1 MGILPFQQKKKKSSA
16 PSSKTSKSVSA
27 TTSAPVASSNVV
39 TPSTEPKTKWSPI
52 RKLMTT
58 AKTPASPLVGSVV
71 PPTVPVVSHD
81 RVEVMTLESQRAL
94 MEQREAIR
102 KKLFESS
109 SNHDGDEDD
118 SLYTDGSLSDGGGKS
133 NTMKR
138 AATNASHEVTPSG
151 KIRAAKAESPYDR
164 FSIPIHPATSNSW
177 DGSLQKLSEE
187 PVLYSRDA
195 RSMPGPISV
204 DHSFTESELASVIS
218 QRIVTP
224 SSALPKDPQL
234 ATVESVSPD
243 ASSAAAVVSP
253 ANTTR
258 SSIAPMDERVEDLE
272 LQKTLNT
279 GKSPLKGMPD
289 DERLEYQKDEM
300 DALPSTPQRAVAG
313 NWANLSPFRFLHQQ
327 GETKS
332 TLDITPERSTSVAPP
347 SDQNLQS
354 SLSRVPELG
363 RSMARAAYE
372 CGSGALANVLP
383 ATNKQVD
390 VPAQAPPPSSDETAS
405 LTTLTLNSTVK
416 RPTFLDEAAVVRF
429 LRRITK
435 NGFVLLY
442 LQAPEGSGDDTNYTD
457 DWKGRTVTMMI
468 QKGQLATR
476 GGNGESGV
484 DTIDPPSP
492 QLEWTTVTGGQ
503 TFESTTTS
511 VSLLKILS
519 IATNDDEMEDED
531 MCFFTVTSED
541 GEVHIFETA
550 TLEERDRI
558 VNGLKTLIARW
569 SFQVIAGDI
578 TATSELFESRG
589 VVPSP
594 AEDMPAL
601 PNPNLT
607 LNSVA
612 HVLLDSEG

>member
-1 MGILPFQQKKKKSSA
+1 MGILPFQKKKKKSSVSRSK
-16 PSSKTSKSVSA
+16 SSKRGEI
-27 TTSAPVASSNVV
+27 TTAAPIASSNIV
-39 TPSTEPKTKWSPI
+39 TPSTDPKPKWSPI

-58 AKTPASPLVGSVV
+58 NKAPASQPPGSVV
-71 PPTVPVVSHD
+71 PPTVPVASSD

-94 MEQREAIR
+94 IEQREAIR

-109 SNHDGDEDD
+109 SNHDDDEDD
-118 SLYTDGSLSDGGGKS
+118 SLYTDGSLSDGDGKIR
-133 NTMKR
+133 NMNR

-151 KIRAAKAESPYDR
+151 KIRAAKTESPYDR
-164 FSIPIHPATSNSW
+164 FSIPIHSAVSNSW
-177 DGSLQKLSEE
+177 DGSLQKLAEE
-187 PVLYSRDA
+187 PVLYSQKA
-195 RSMPGPISV
+195 RSASGPISL

-218 QRIVTP
+218 QRLVTP
-224 SSALPKDPQL
+224 SSAQLEDPL
-234 ATVESVSPD
+234 ATVDVSPNTT
-243 ASSAAAVVSP
+243 SAGAVVSP

-272 LQKTLNT
+272 LQKALNT

-300 DALPSTPQRAVAG
+300 ETLPPTPQRAGAG
-313 NWANLSPFRFLHQQ
+313 SWASLSPFRFLQQQ
-327 GETKS
+327 GETKTTS
-332 TLDITPERSTSVAPP
+332 IVTPEGSDVVA

-372 CGSGALANVLP
+372 CGSGAFSIVLP
-383 ATNKQVD
+383 GANRD
-390 VPAQAPPPSSDETAS
+390 VASPAHAPPPPSDETAS
-405 LTTLTLNSTVK
+405 LTTLTLNSTMK
-416 RPTFLDEAAVVRF
+416 RPVYLDEAAVVRF

-457 DWKGRTVTMMI
+457 DWKGRTVTMVI
-468 QKGQLATR
+468 QKGHLAAR
-476 GGNGESGV
+476 GGGNADGGV
-484 DTIDPPSP
+484 EMIDLPQSP

-511 VSLLKILS
+511 ISLLNILS
-519 IATNDDEMEDED
+519 IATNDDEVEDED

-569 SFQVIAGDI
+569 SFQVIAGDV
-578 TATSELFESRG
+578 TATSELFESR
-589 VVPSP
+589 VALPPTSD
-594 AEDMPAL
+594 DMPAL

-607 LNSVA
+607 LNCVA
-612 HVLLDSEG
+612 HMLLDLES

>member
-1 MGILPFQQKKKKSSA
+1 
-16 PSSKTSKSVSA
+16 
-27 TTSAPVASSNVV
+27 
-39 TPSTEPKTKWSPI
+39 
-52 RKLMTT
+52 
-58 AKTPASPLVGSVV
+58 
-71 PPTVPVVSHD
+71 
-81 RVEVMTLESQRAL
+81 

-109 SNHDGDEDD
+109 SNHDDDDD
-118 SLYTDGSLSDGGGKS
+118 SLYTDGSLSDGGG
-133 NTMKR
+133 NRNEKR

-164 FSIPIHPATSNSW
+164 FSIPIQPAVSNSW
-177 DGSLQKLSEE
+177 DGSLQKLAEE
-187 PVLYSRDA
+187 PVLYSREA
-195 RSMPGPISV
+195 RSASGPISL

-218 QRIVTP
+218 QRIIP
-224 SSALPKDPQL
+224 SAATLVEDPL
-234 ATVESVSPD
+234 ATADKTPD
-243 ASSAAAVVSP
+243 TSAAAAVVSP

-258 SSIAPMDERVEDLE
+258 SSIAPMDERVEDME
-272 LQKTLNT
+272 MQKILNT

-300 DALPSTPQRAVAG
+300 ETLPPTPERAVAG
-313 NWANLSPFRFLHQQ
+313 SWSNLSPFRFLQQ
-327 GETKS
+327 GETKTTS
-332 TLDITPERSTSVAPP
+332 VVTPESSDAVVSPP
-347 SDQNLQS
+347 DQNLQS

-372 CGSGALANVLP
+372 CGSGALSNVFPGANKEV
-383 ATNKQVD
+383 ASGTH
-390 VPAQAPPPSSDETAS
+390 APPPPSDETAS
-405 LTTLTLNSTVK
+405 LTTLTLNSIMK
-416 RPTFLDEAAVVRF
+416 RPTYLDEAAVVRF
-429 LRRITK
+429 LRRITN

-468 QKGQLATR
+468 QKGHLATR
-476 GGNGESGV
+476 GGGNAEGGV
-484 DTIDPPSP
+484 ETVDLPQSP

-511 VSLLKILS
+511 ISLLNILS
-519 IATNDDEMEDED
+519 IATNDDEIEDED

-569 SFQVIAGDI
+569 SFQVIAGDV
-578 TATSELFESRG
+578 TATSELYESRAPL
-589 VVPSP
+589 PSVSD
-594 AEDMPAL
+594 DMPTL

-607 LNSVA
+607 LNCVA
-612 HVLLDSEG
+612 HMLLDSES